1 MDKDKFFDEVELL
14 IEDNEYDDLSDW
26 FFELEREL
34 DE

>member
-1 MDKDKFFDEVELL
+1 MMEDDFDTVLL